1 VFTYLINIVSGLSI
15 DKYVD
20 VLRNAIS
27 KKELV
32 IIIGSC
38 SVDYIGRGESK
49 LTDGERIVI
58 IKRDG
63 ALLIHRPE
71 GFSPVNWQPD
81 TSLIEVKYVDGKLI
95 IRAIRDNPREQ
106 VVIYFNH
113 IDVVIHGKLIDQ
125 GEFIMYMDESVMSDI
140 LFEHPEL
147 IEDGL
152 RIVEK
157 EKPIEGGYIDLFGFD
172 KNNNPVIIELKKVT
186 ATREAVLQLYNY
198 VKAYELKTG
207 VKPRGILIAPSFN
220 PTAIEALNKLKLEW
234 KEIDLKKLWSLK
246 KAMEKEKSRSLSIL
260 DYIKREVERG
270 E

>member
-1 VFTYLINIVSGLSI
+1 LINVVSGLSI

-20 VLRNAIS
+20 VLKNALS
-27 KKELV
+27 RKDLV

-38 SVDYIGRGESK
+38 SVDYIGRSESK

-71 GFSPVNWQPD
+71 GFQPVNWQPD

-95 IRAIRDNPREQ
+95 VRAIRDNPREQ
-106 VVIYFNH
+106 VVIYFDH

-125 GEFIMYMDESVMSDI
+125 GEFIMYMDESSMSDI
-140 LFEHPEL
+140 LYEHPEL

-152 RIVEK
+152 KIVEK
-157 EKPIEGGYIDLFGFD
+157 EKPINGGYIDLFGVD
-172 KNNNPVIIELKKVT
+172 RDNNPVIIELKKVN
-186 ATREAVLQLYNY
+186 ATREAALQLYNY

-207 VKPRGILIAPSFN
+207 VKPRGILIAPSFT

-234 KEIDLKKLWSLK
+234 REVDLKKLWSLK
-246 KAMEKEKSRSLSIL
+246 KAMEKERSRSSSIL
-260 DYIKREVERG
+260 EYVKREEGRN